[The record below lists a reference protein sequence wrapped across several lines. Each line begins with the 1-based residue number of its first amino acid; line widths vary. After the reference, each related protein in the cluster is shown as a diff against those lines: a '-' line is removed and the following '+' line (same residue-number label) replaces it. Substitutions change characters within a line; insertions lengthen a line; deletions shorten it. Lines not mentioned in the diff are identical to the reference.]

1 MPLSAQPCRH
11 FILKSA
17 ISIKF
22 SFADDYV
29 ALRLSRTLTAHNFC
43 ELLFRP
49 CTLAFLTLLNQM
61 TIVLGSRVTRR
72 IFAMC
77 YGFGFYFIVSSFYK
91 TIQFKVNTKKVDTV
105 KHCYKLPKHFLL
117 LI

>member
-1 MPLSAQPCRH
+1 MPLSGQPCRG

-29 ALRLSRTLTAHNFC
+29 ALRLRRTLTAHNFC

-49 CTLAFLTLLNQM
+49 YTLAFFNTLIQM
-61 TIVLGSRVTRR
+61 TAQAIIKS
-72 IFAMC
+72 
-77 YGFGFYFIVSSFYK
+77 
-91 TIQFKVNTKKVDTV
+91 
-105 KHCYKLPKHFLL
+105 
-117 LI
+117 

>member
-1 MPLSAQPCRH
+1 MPLSAQPCRG

-29 ALRLSRTLTAHNFC
+29 ALRPGSTLTAHNFC

-49 CTLAFLTLLNQM
+49 HSLAFYNTLIPILTTQ
-61 TIVLGSRVTRR
+61 G
-72 IFAMC
+72 
-77 YGFGFYFIVSSFYK
+77 
-91 TIQFKVNTKKVDTV
+91 V
-105 KHCYKLPKHFLL
+105 KL
-117 LI
+117 

>member
-1 MPLSAQPCRH
+1 MPLSARPCRG

-29 ALRLSRTLTAHNFC
+29 ELRPRRTLTAHTFC

-49 CTLAFLTLLNQM
+49 YSLCFYNTLIPIFDYLEWAQGKIVQM
-61 TIVLGSRVTRR
+61 E
-72 IFAMC
+72 
-77 YGFGFYFIVSSFYK
+77 
-91 TIQFKVNTKKVDTV
+91 
-105 KHCYKLPKHFLL
+105 
-117 LI
+117 